1 MPQYVILSEAKNL
14 KGRYG
19 DAVDCRYSVE
29 ILRSRVFPQDDR
41 EWRKSFVCGGMKG
54 ASNNHT
60 ASQRSGCG
68 VKRRN
73 DEKDEL
79 SSRMTEAKD
88 MKTIP
93 TRRGG
98 GGWNRSAKEESPLSL
113 RDIPPLTRGA

>member
-1 MPQYVILSEAKNL
+1 MV
-14 KGRYG
+14 
-19 DAVDCRYSVE
+19 
-29 ILRSRVFPQDDR
+29 
-41 EWRKSFVCGGMKG
+41 G

-73 DEKDEL
+73 DEMNEL

-88 MKTIP
+88 MQSIP

-98 GGWNRSAKEESPLSL
+98 MLGAAVSLNQAVGASSLPQYVILSEAKNLKGRCADKVMHPTADIALRSFGHGVPS
-113 RDIPPLTRGA
+113 G